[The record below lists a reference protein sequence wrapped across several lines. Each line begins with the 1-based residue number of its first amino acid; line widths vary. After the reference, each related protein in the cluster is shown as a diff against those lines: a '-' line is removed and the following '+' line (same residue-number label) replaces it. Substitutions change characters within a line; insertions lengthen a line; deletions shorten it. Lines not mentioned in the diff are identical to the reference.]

1 MPIPITSLKR
11 SRSIS
16 LPMPVVMTNNQ
27 IEQMTNE
34 KTPQF
39 KSSVLKK
46 KRDSPE
52 EVGTVFVR

>member
-1 MPIPITSLKR
+1 
-11 SRSIS
+11 
-16 LPMPVVMTNNQ
+16 MPVVMTNNQ